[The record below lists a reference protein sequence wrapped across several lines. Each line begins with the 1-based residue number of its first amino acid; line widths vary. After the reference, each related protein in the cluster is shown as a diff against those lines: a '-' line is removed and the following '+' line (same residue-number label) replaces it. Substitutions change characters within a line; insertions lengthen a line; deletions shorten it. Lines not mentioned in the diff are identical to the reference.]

1 MVNHGRTATF
11 WPSLDCTPLQLC
23 TTIPLR
29 STQFE
34 ALSNVHIA
42 QSKDISNRFCD
53 MSWVLP
59 CVLVAARTASKLQ
72 KYFFSSKSKTLTWCF
87 ISPLCNSSVLSLL
100 CSQLPWLSESLR
112 SCWCWIWGTLRSHWR
127 WILPISY
134 VVFGGLPRRFGVE
147 ASWRHGTAFRSA
159 ERHMFDLQILN
170 SMRSIGGNN
179 WTGKEL
185 SLWTHCKICL
195 HCWYQVVPPPSK
207 KHGRPAPRNVIA
219 PHPTPTPHT
228 SHVATCMRVPRNVI
242 TPHPAPNPKPKKT
255 PKKEENVRFVASR
268 WSKFTKKSAPA
279 VTANT
284 W

>member
-159 ERHMFDLQILN
+159 ERHMFDLQILW
-170 SMRSIGGNN
+170 GLLGA
-179 WTGKEL
+179 TTEL
-185 SLWTHCKICL
+185 AKSCHCE
-195 HCWYQVVPPPSK
+195 HTARFAY
-207 KHGRPAPRNVIA
+207 IA
-219 PHPTPTPHT
+219 DTKSYHHRRKNMDVQRQGTLLPPTPPQPPTRLTWQHVCACQGTLLPPTPPQT
-228 SHVATCMRVPRNVI
+228 PNQKKKKMCVSLRRDGQNLQKKRSRCDGKHVI
-242 TPHPAPNPKPKKT
+242 KQK
-255 PKKEENVRFVASR
+255 
-268 WSKFTKKSAPA
+268 
-279 VTANT
+279 
-284 W
+284 